1 MKLIKWKDIR
11 YIKIECKEE
20 WYKMVLMNIFYF
32 DELFIDRKINIYG
45 DELDS
50 D

>member
-1 MKLIKWKDIR
+1 MKLTKWKDTR

-32 DELFIDRKINIYG
+32 DELFTDRKTNTYG